1 MTFVWRHF
9 PIGSCCQITPPL
21 VWSNISRS
29 MKQRNLPC
37 CILWSAFIQI
47 QALWCKS
54 LVIWPS
60 CLSLTDWPTLSR
72 TASAESERVKNVCP
86 SSLSYKPNIN
96 QSAESFYIT
105 VFRLTFNFLSGG
117 DLKWVVLN
125 FPTGLLLQRLLKCAS
140 QNSNLGK
147 DFPDFPSF
155 KFHIFFQFAFNQFVH
170 LMLGLGGHHKW
181 TFEKW
186 PWQLINPTPHLSL
199 SVRYSTV
206 DNLLLIVDKTNHII

>member
-29 MKQRNLPC
+29 MKQRSLPC

-47 QALWCKS
+47 QALRCKS

-72 TASAESERVKNVCP
+72 TAIAERERVETRLPTVPLICP
-86 SSLSYKPNIN
+86 ISISQQNLFKI
-96 QSAESFYIT
+96 I

-186 PWQLINPTPHLSL
+186 PWQLLNPTPHLSL

-206 DNLLLIVDKTNHII
+206 DNLLLIVDRTNHII

>member
-9 PIGSCCQITPPL
+9 PIGSCCQIAPPL

-29 MKQRNLPC
+29 MKQRSRPC

-47 QALWCKS
+47 QALRCKS

-86 SSLSYKPNIN
+86 SYLSYMTNIN
-96 QSAESFYIT
+96 HSAESFYIT

-181 TFEKW
+181 TFEKL
-186 PWQLINPTPHLSL
+186 PWQLINPTTHLSL

>member
-29 MKQRNLPC
+29 MKQRSLPC

-72 TASAESERVKNVCP
+72 TAIAERERVETRLPTVPLICP
-86 SSLSYKPNIN
+86 ISISQQNLFKI
-96 QSAESFYIT
+96 I

-155 KFHIFFQFAFNQFVH
+155 KFHIFFQFAFN
-170 LMLGLGGHHKW
+170 
-181 TFEKW
+181 
-186 PWQLINPTPHLSL
+186 
-199 SVRYSTV
+199 
-206 DNLLLIVDKTNHII
+206 